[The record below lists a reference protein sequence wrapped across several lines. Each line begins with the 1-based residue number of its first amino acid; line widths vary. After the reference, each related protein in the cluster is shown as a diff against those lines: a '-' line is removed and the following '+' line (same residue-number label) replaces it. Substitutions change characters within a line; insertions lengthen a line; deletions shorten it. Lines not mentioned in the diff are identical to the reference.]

1 MTDTTD
7 ADLDPRTM
15 GEDHGSDL
23 LARISTEM
31 VRAQKKYFGKGP
43 ESAKSYMLDDFL
55 LIVMRGSQTVAEK
68 TMVEFGREDEV
79 RAFRQTFENEMTS
92 RLTGMIEDL
101 TGRKVLGYQS
111 QFLFEPEVVIEIFFF
126 DRAVDADSA
135 RATARG
141 QLEDPSVGEAR
152 LGAHEDDVSEA
163 IAAD

>member
-1 MTDTTD
+1 
-7 ADLDPRTM
+7 
-15 GEDHGSDL
+15 
-23 LARISTEM
+23 
-31 VRAQKKYFGKGP
+31 
-43 ESAKSYMLDDFL
+43 MLDDFL

-126 DRAVDADSA
+126 DRAVDAAAPPRRPAASS
-135 RATARG
+135 R
-141 QLEDPSVGEAR
+141 EPSVGEAR